1 MPLAPGMS
9 PISLLMRA
17 KGIGPAVPPGGNPG
31 AGQSPA
37 PSPNPN
43 PLAPLLSP
51 GGPQPVPAPEPN
63 GVLMNRLLGRRLK
76 ADPEYVKGIL
86 KQTKMVF
93 AHLIPYT
100 AETEGTD
107 MSKDMAMVFRQ
118 IETMLDKIE
127 KSAQPIT
134 PPPINFAGAQSAG
147 GQNANITPVNS
158 VPVTGGITM

>member
-1 MPLAPGMS
+1 MGGS
-9 PISLLMRA
+9 
-17 KGIGPAVPPGGNPG
+17 PPG
-31 AGQSPA
+31 A
-37 PSPNPN
+37 
-43 PLAPLLSP
+43 
-51 GGPQPVPAPEPN
+51 PAPEPN
-63 GVLMNRLLGRRLK
+63 NILMNRLLGRRLK

-134 PPPINFAGAQSAG
+134 PPPITFAGAQSAG

>member
-9 PISLLMRA
+9 PLSLLMRA
-17 KGIGPAVPPGGNPG
+17 RGIGPAVPPGGSPG
-31 AGQSPA
+31 AGPSPA
-37 PSPNPN
+37 PSPNP
-43 PLAPLLSP
+43 LAALMGGPSP
-51 GGPQPVPAPEPN
+51 GAPAPEPN
-63 GVLMNRLLGRRLK
+63 NILMNRLLGRRLK

-118 IETMLDKIE
+118 IETMLDKLD

-134 PPPINFAGAQSAG
+134 PPPINFSGAQSAG